1 MAQGCSPERAVLCH
15 LVPAAKFDACCAQR
29 LAYSLSVGHQ
39 RTTNGTG
46 RGDPAGE
53 EFAGE
58 ALRRHPS
65 DMTQP
70 AELAMGDVA
79 TDGLEV
85 KAVEEVLIADVPVA
99 GVPAVDTTH
108 RSDPIHVETMNT
120 GEEHFGKGPGFT
132 AVEQDV
138 EYKAG
143 VDGVF
148 GGVANFSGVEDA
160 LLEVTELL
168 CSALEALVYV
178 NIIAPISGD
187 PTAQVL
193 E

>member
-1 MAQGCSPERAVLCH
+1 
-15 LVPAAKFDACCAQR
+15 
-29 LAYSLSVGHQ
+29 
-39 RTTNGTG
+39 
-46 RGDPAGE
+46 
-53 EFAGE
+53 
-58 ALRRHPS
+58 
-65 DMTQP
+65 MTQP
-70 AELAMGDVA
+70 AELAMSDVA

-85 KAVEEVLIADVPVA
+85 KAVEEVLIADVSVA

-160 LLEVTELL
+160 LLEVAKLL
-168 CSALEALVYV
+168 RSALEALVYV
-178 NIIAPISGD
+178 NSIAPISSDD

-193 E
+193 EAVYYGDGGADGVDDVCEAVGRVRYCDGRGEHDTAKIGVGAVLPDKLSVV

>member
-70 AELAMGDVA
+70 AELAMGDVT
-79 TDGLEV
+79 TDGLEM
-85 KAVEEVLIADVPVA
+85 KAVEEIVLIADVSV
-99 GVPAVDTTH
+99 V
-108 RSDPIHVETMNT
+108 
-120 GEEHFGKGPGFT
+120 
-132 AVEQDV
+132 
-138 EYKAG
+138 
-143 VDGVF
+143 
-148 GGVANFSGVEDA
+148 GGCASG
-160 LLEVTELL
+160 
-168 CSALEALVYV
+168 
-178 NIIAPISGD
+178 
-187 PTAQVL
+187 
-193 E
+193 